1 MTNDCCRNMT
11 QAVVNWM
18 LTGFVTFVWVGEL
31 GNESALC
38 FLLTWVPNRLHRN
51 WLVLKLHTRT
61 MTQPPGQLSSGPRSP
76 LTLETPQLRGGPGR
90 LRATWLG
97 DSSPG
102 WVPTNPQ
109 KSLKRLNFIVLIYS
123 TDLKMKTIRILN
135 LDLESEN
142 LIELFFPWI
151 INSKGSGQLS
161 DLMHCFNICVA
172 KTPQWKDMKFRLTKP
187 RLKTHIWRSL
197 AMW

>member
-102 WVPTNPQ
+102 WVPANPH
-109 KSLKRLNFIVLIYS
+109 KSWKRLNFIVLIYS
-123 TDLKMKTIRILN
+123 TDLKMKIIRILY
-135 LDLESEN
+135 
-142 LIELFFPWI
+142 
-151 INSKGSGQLS
+151 
-161 DLMHCFNICVA
+161 
-172 KTPQWKDMKFRLTKP
+172 TKFRPWEWKFNWADL
-187 RLKTHIWRSL
+187 SL
-197 AMW
+197 NHQLERECTIVSPNALF